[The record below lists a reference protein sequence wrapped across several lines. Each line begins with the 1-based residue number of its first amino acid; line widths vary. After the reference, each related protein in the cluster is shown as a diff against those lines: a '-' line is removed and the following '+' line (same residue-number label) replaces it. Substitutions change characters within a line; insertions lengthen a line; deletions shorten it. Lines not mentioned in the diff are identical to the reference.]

1 MNDKS
6 WKTKTIITGTV
17 IGAAV
22 GALSSFLLIKRAEA
36 ENTKPKLSPGE
47 GVQMG
52 MGVIGLLRIIAGI
65 GSD

>member
-1 MNDKS
+1 MNDNS
-6 WKTKTIITGTV
+6 WKTKTIIAGTV

-36 ENTKPKLSPGE
+36 ENTKPKLSAGE

-52 MGVIGLLRIIAGI
+52 LGVIGLLRIIAGI

>member
-6 WKTKTIITGTV
+6 WKTKTIIAGTV

-36 ENTKPKLSPGE
+36 ENTQPKLSPGE

-52 MGVIGLLRIIAGI
+52 LGVIGLLRIIAGI

>member
-6 WKTKTIITGTV
+6 WKTKTLITGTI

-36 ENTKPKLSPGE
+36 ENTQPKLTPGE

-52 MGVIGLLRIIAGI
+52 LGVLGLLRIIAGV

>member
-6 WKTKTIITGTV
+6 WKTKTIITGTI
-17 IGAAV
+17 IGAAI
-22 GALSSFLLIKRAEA
+22 GALSSFLMIKRAEA
-36 ENTKPKLSPGE
+36 ENTKPKLTPGE

-52 MGVIGLLRIIAGI
+52 LGVIGLLRIIAGI

>member
-52 MGVIGLLRIIAGI
+52 LGVIGLLRIIAGI

>member
-6 WKTKTIITGTV
+6 WKTKTIIAGTI

-22 GALSSFLLIKRAEA
+22 GALSSILLIKRAEA

-52 MGVIGLLRIIAGI
+52 LGVIGLLRIISGI